1 VSDDALA
8 MRLRQLDDIAE
19 LAAVRGRLA
28 SNLKAAAV
36 HLRTVLST
44 PALASETSFVSKA
57 DEGFQ
62 NALADWRA
70 HVLGE
75 VDIHACMDDVRVRWT
90 HQDRRDRYRDVSSR
104 MLWLAG

>member
-1 VSDDALA
+1 MSDDTGA

-28 SNLKAAAV
+28 ANLKAAAV

-44 PALASETSFVSKA
+44 PALASEPSFVAKA
-57 DEGFQ
+57 EEGFQ
-62 NALADWRA
+62 HAVADWRT

-75 VDIHACMDDVRVRWT
+75 VDIHACMEDVRIRWT
-90 HQDRRDRYRDVSSR
+90 HMDRRDRYYGVASR
-104 MLWLAG
+104 LLWLAG